1 MTFATDTSSL
11 GFRIG
16 RAIGATGAHITRRAE
31 FAAENGSD
39 FSRNLVAGT
48 KAGYTSTS
56 DRLLADRIAALQ
68 RKLSPAAQPAAAE
81 AAPVLAAEPVRPSV
95 EPDAPRRRR
104 ASPVKAG

>member
-1 MTFATDTSSL
+1 MTHATDTSSL

-31 FAAENGSD
+31 FAAESGGD
-39 FSRNLVAGT
+39 FTRDLVAGT

-68 RKLSPAAQPAAAE
+68 RKLSPAAQPTVVIVPA
-81 AAPVLAAEPVRPSV
+81 V
-95 EPDAPRRRR
+95 EPPAPKRRR
-104 ASPVKAG
+104 ASSAHAG